1 MVSKSPIIG
10 STGAAYSTIVAAEN
24 STGPGGADT
33 HGGMADA
40 MVRHRS
46 ISHHKHHRQVEI
58 KDGNELHPYVEQKG
72 QEAHDAHFHADPSER
87 SSGIA
92 QVYCAHSTCM

>member
-1 MVSKSPIIG
+1 
-10 STGAAYSTIVAAEN
+10 
-24 STGPGGADT
+24 
-33 HGGMADA
+33 

-72 QEAHDAHFHADPSER
+72 QEAHDAHFHADPSEQKAVR
-87 SSGIA
+87 FRIIRNARIENLGEYQS
-92 QVYCAHSTCM
+92 CMVSKLPMCRDPA